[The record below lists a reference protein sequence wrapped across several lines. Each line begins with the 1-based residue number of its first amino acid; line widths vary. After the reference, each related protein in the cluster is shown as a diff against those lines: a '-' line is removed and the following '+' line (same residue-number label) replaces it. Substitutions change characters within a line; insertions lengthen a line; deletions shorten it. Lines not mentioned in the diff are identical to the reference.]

1 MGTGLDHLFAA
12 YAPPAQNN
20 VGPERFTAASNPWQQ
35 IGAPA
40 VAAAQAAQVAP
51 AAMAPSVAATGGASV
66 PFRQGKLEPAP
77 TWNPGSLNAPGS
89 AGGSG
94 STDTS
99 WTNIPQK
106 DWAPIAPGAPVLT
119 GAKDYGIDSPNGL
132 VPPPVAAST
141 STSAGSASVP
151 TGLAPSLDRDVATVR
166 GSKATPKAANAK
178 RQIAPL

>member
-77 TWNPGSLNAPGS
+77 TWNPGSPNAPGS

-94 STDTS
+94 PVGVLA
-99 WTNIPQK
+99 TNSQQ
-106 DWAPIAPGAPVLT
+106 
-119 GAKDYGIDSPNGL
+119 
-132 VPPPVAAST
+132 
-141 STSAGSASVP
+141 
-151 TGLAPSLDRDVATVR
+151 PSSQVVVGQAEPLFGGDRR
-166 GSKATPKAANAK
+166 
-178 RQIAPL
+178 